1 MKNLLIVAT
10 LAATLGSFAITAER
24 VNEIA
29 GWLPEKPKA
38 DGARI
43 TDRAS
48 WDRLGASAN
57 GKGEINAAEALLG
70 APIPD
75 APDAEYLEFTQ
86 NGNRTHYQKS
96 LGQRMGA
103 FRHLYVAEC
112 LENKG
117 RFIPK
122 IVESVDAFCA
132 MKSWT
137 LPAH

>member
-48 WDRLGASAN
+48 WDRLAASAN

-75 APDAEYLEFTQ
+75 APDAEYLQGGAQLFHSHGGRPSCRRCFGYSQ
-86 NGNRTHYQKS
+86 IHLRLSRTSSFGYAN
-96 LGQRMGA
+96 GQR
-103 FRHLYVAEC
+103 
-112 LENKG
+112 
-117 RFIPK
+117 
-122 IVESVDAFCA
+122 
-132 MKSWT
+132 
-137 LPAH
+137 